1 MKKNDNLPITEE
13 LDFTYLLE
21 LMPALHDV
29 SQFTWLPE
37 LFSIIG
43 HERLLKLCKYT
54 GGETIRI
61 PTLDELSDSVESLQW
76 FYDINIKNEK
86 QIQEIPLRLLPTYKK
101 VVDVYNAREYQET
114 NKKFE
119 E

>member
-13 LDFTYLLE
+13 LDLAYLLE
-21 LMPALHDV
+21 LMPALHNV
-29 SQFTWLPE
+29 PQFTCLPE

-43 HERLLKLCKYT
+43 HERLLKLCKYA

-76 FYDINIKNEK
+76 FYDVSIKKEK
-86 QIQEIPLRLLPTYKK
+86 QVQEIPLRLLPTYKK
-101 VVDVYNAREYQET
+101 VADVYNAREYQGT
-114 NKKFE
+114 DKKFE